1 MKLAVV
7 EIENG
12 HTTVVNT
19 DQITYLRQDVYGT
32 AIHFSSGEH
41 IICSGDV
48 EALIGK
54 LQSRQSAETVLIKA
68 G

>member
-7 EIENG
+7 EVENG

-19 DQITYLRQDVYGT
+19 DQITYLREDAYGT

-41 IICSGDV
+41 IIYPGAIDTLV
-48 EALIGK
+48 GK
-54 LQSRQSAETVLIKA
+54 LESRQSAETMLIKTD
-68 G
+68 